1 MFFWLATYTQP
12 FMSPPPVAANSIQGP
27 GSDFEIALCG
37 LLVGLGGTK
46 KSPAGAGL
54 RLFGKPNSAHQ
65 AFWAPPAVGID
76 EGRRQSVIERPEAER
91 FGPGRQHEIAS

>member
-1 MFFWLATYTQP
+1 MAEVAENR
-12 FMSPPPVAANSIQGP
+12 PVQRGEGRNGNRTRNRRL
-27 GSDFEIALCG
+27 IALCG

-54 RLFGKPNSAHQ
+54 RLFGKPNSAHR